1 MKKVWKGAAA
11 VVAALSLGVTGFVGA
26 SSAYATIKVNGTA
39 TFSGVVKDD
48 VIKAYRILNIE
59 SEADGKYVYSVNETN
74 KDALIAGLNA
84 VKAEDAADL
93 TTSTPDSDLIKAA
106 TALTANNVEAFARAF
121 KAASPTAET
130 STLTVTDANKDN
142 AQLSVQQGYYL
153 FDLETVGDNTNR
165 TKSRYMVNT
174 VGSNGAAV
182 TLKNGTVTLEKK
194 VKDNGGADAPKG
206 QGANDWNDSADYAL
220 GDTVPFKLT
229 GTLPEQ
235 YDSYDTYYY
244 EFVDTMSAGLTLTDP
259 EGDATNDIAVKVGTV
274 DITSCFDVTA
284 STSAEEATKGV
295 TSISVKAKGDKGLK
309 SCNVTG
315 ADLKAGSEIVVTY
328 SAKVND
334 NAVIGTAGNPNTA
347 KLVFSNNPYSQ
358 GDGDRGTTPDDTVKV
373 FTYDFKG
380 TKTFSITPN
389 DNDLPKFTLTKQGD
403 TTFSREMQVI
413 KQDDG
418 SYKFSTERIDAGTY
432 TLTETYTPAGFNTAA
447 PITFTISAA
456 HDVTSPNPTVT
467 ISVTSDD
474 KVTDKNGA
482 EQDAAT
488 ATATGAASTINNT
501 GGNKLPE
508 TGGMGTVVLYTV
520 GGLIV
525 LIAGVGLAVALRRRQ
540 A

>member
-26 SSAYATIKVNGTA
+26 SSAYATITTNGTA

-59 SEADGKYVYSVNETN
+59 PEADGKYVYSVNATN
-74 KDALIAGLNA
+74 KTALISGLNA
-84 VKAEDAADL
+84 VKAEDAAEL
-93 TTSTPDSDLIKAA
+93 TTTTPDSDLIKAA
-106 TALTANNVEAFARAF
+106 TALTADNVEAFAKAF
-121 KAASPTAET
+121 KAAVPTAER
-130 STLTVTDANKDN
+130 SSLTVTDINKDN

-153 FDLETVGDNTNR
+153 FDLENVGDSNHR

-194 VKDNGGADAPKG
+194 VKDNGDADAPTG
-206 QGANDWNDSADYAL
+206 HGANDWNDSADYAV

-235 YDSYDTYYY
+235 YDAYETYYY
-244 EFVDTMSAGLTLTDP
+244 EFVDTLSTGLTFQNNIKV
-259 EGDATNDIAVKVGTV
+259 ETNGK
-274 DITSCFDVTA
+274 DITSCFDT
-284 STSAEEATKGV
+284 TKGL
-295 TSISVKAKGDKGLK
+295 TSIKAANLKACSV
-309 SCNVTG
+309 
-315 ADLKAGSEIVVTY
+315 ADANLGAGSEIVVTY
-328 SAKVND
+328 TAEVND
-334 NAVIGTAGNPNTA
+334 DAVIGTEGNPNTA

-358 GDGDRGTTPDDTVKV
+358 GEGDKGTTPNDTVKV
-373 FTYDFKG
+373 FTYDFQG

-389 DNDLPKFTLTKQGD
+389 DKDLPKFTLTKQD
-403 TTFSREMQVI
+403 DATFSREMPVI
-413 KQDDG
+413 KQEDG

-432 TLTETYTPAGFNTAA
+432 ILTETYTPAGFNTAA
-447 PITFTISAA
+447 PITFTISAE
-456 HDVTSPNPTVT
+456 HTVTGPTQTVT
-467 ISVTSDD
+467 IAVTSND
-474 KVTDKNGA
+474 KVTDKDGQ
-482 EQDAAT
+482 EQDAAI
-488 ATATGAASTINNT
+488 ATATGAASTINNN
-501 GGNKLPE
+501 GGDTLPS

>member
-26 SSAYATIKVNGTA
+26 SSAYATITTNGTA

-59 SEADGKYVYSVNETN
+59 SESEGKYVYSVNNAN
-74 KDALIAGLNA
+74 KAALIAGLNA
-84 VKAEDAADL
+84 VKAEGADDL
-93 TTSTPDSDLIKAA
+93 TAQTSDSDLIKAA
-106 TALTANNVEAFARAF
+106 TALTAANVETFAKAF

-130 STLTVTDANKDN
+130 SSLTVTDANKDN

-165 TKSRYMVNT
+165 TKSRYMVDT
-174 VGSNGAAV
+174 VGSNGATV

-194 VKDNGGADAPKG
+194 VKDNGDADAPTG
-206 QGANDWNDSADYAL
+206 QGKDDWNDSADYAV
-220 GDTVPFKLT
+220 GDIVPFKLT
-229 GTLPEQ
+229 GTLPNQ
-235 YDSYDTYYY
+235 YDAYETYYY
-244 EFVDTMSAGLTLTDP
+244 EFVDTLSTGLTFQ
-259 EGDATNDIAVKVGTV
+259 NDIKVETNGK
-274 DITSCFDVTA
+274 DITSCFDT
-284 STSAEEATKGV
+284 TKGL
-295 TSISVKAKGDKGLK
+295 TSIKAANLKACSV
-309 SCNVTG
+309 
-315 ADLKAGSEIVVTY
+315 ADANLGAGSEIVVTY
-328 SAKVND
+328 TAKVND
-334 NAVIGTAGNPNTA
+334 AAVIGTEGNSNTA

-358 GDGDRGTTPDDTVKV
+358 GDGDKGTTPDDTVKV

-389 DNDLPKFTLTKQGD
+389 DNDLPVFKLTKQGD
-403 TTFSREMQVI
+403 DSFSRVMEVE
-413 KQDDG
+413 KQTDG

-447 PITFTISAA
+447 PITFTIDAQ
-456 HDVTSPNPTVT
+456 HTVTGDTQTVT
-467 ISVTSDD
+467 ISLKDVT
-474 KVTDKNGA
+474 KVTEDGQEK
-482 EQDAAT
+482 DAAT
-488 ATATGAASTINNT
+488 VTTSGAAATVNNT
-501 GGNKLPE
+501 GGNTLPS

>member
-26 SSAYATIKVNGTA
+26 SSAYATITTNGTA

-59 SEADGKYVYSVNETN
+59 SEADGEYVYSVNETN

-84 VKAEDAADL
+84 VKAQGADDL
-93 TTSTPDSDLIKAA
+93 TSETSDPDLIKAA
-106 TALTANNVEAFARAF
+106 TALTADNVEAFAKAF
-121 KAASPTAET
+121 KNASPTAET
-130 STLTVTDANKDN
+130 STLTVTDNNKDT

-153 FDLETVGDNTNR
+153 FDLENVGDSNHR

-194 VKDNGGADAPKG
+194 VKDNGDADAPTG
-206 QGANDWNDSADYAL
+206 QGANDWNDSADYAV

-235 YDSYDTYYY
+235 YDAYETYYY
-244 EFVDTMSAGLTLTDP
+244 EFVDTLSTGLTFQ
-259 EGDATNDIAVKVGTV
+259 NNIKVEANGK
-274 DITSCFDVTA
+274 DITSCFDT
-284 STSAEEATKGV
+284 TNGL
-295 TSISVKAKGDKGLK
+295 TSIKAANLKACSV
-309 SCNVTG
+309 
-315 ADLKAGSEIVVTY
+315 ADANLGAGSEIVVTY
-328 SAKVND
+328 TAKVND
-334 NAVIGTAGNPNTA
+334 DAVIGTEGNPNTA
-347 KLVFSNNPYSQ
+347 KLVFSNNPYQQ
-358 GDGDRGTTPDDTVKV
+358 GDGGKGTTPDDTVKV
-373 FTYDFKG
+373 FTYDFQG

-389 DNDLPKFTLTKQGD
+389 DNDLPRFTLTKQGD
-403 TTFSREMQVI
+403 GSFSRVMNVV
-413 KQDDG
+413 KDG
-418 SYKFSTERIDAGTY
+418 TSYKFSTERIDAGTY

-447 PITFTISAA
+447 PITFTIDAQHTVLGDTQA
-456 HDVTSPNPTVT
+456 VTITLKDVT
-467 ISVTSDD
+467 
-474 KVTDKNGA
+474 KVTEDGQEK
-482 EQDAAT
+482 DAAT
-488 ATATGAASTINNT
+488 ATTSGAAATVNNT
-501 GGNKLPE
+501 GGNTLPS

>member
-26 SSAYATIKVNGTA
+26 SSAYATVTEKGTV
-39 TFSGVVKDD
+39 TFNNFVQGDEFT
-48 VIKAYRILNIE
+48 AYRILNIE
-59 SEADGKYVYSVNETN
+59 SEATGEDGNKTYVYSVNADN
-74 KDALIAGLNA
+74 KAAVIAGLNA
-84 VKAEDAADL
+84 VAAGTAANDIKDA
-93 TTSTPDSDLIKAA
+93 DLIKKVVETLKTSANVETFAKEFMKTA
-106 TALTANNVEAFARAF
+106 TAAGDPIKTNTGE
-121 KAASPTAET
+121 
-130 STLTVTDANKDN
+130 
-142 AQLSVQQGYYL
+142 VQQGYYL
-153 FDLETVGDNTNR
+153 FDMTKTGENAGEADKR
-165 TKSRYMVNT
+165 TKSKYMVDT
-174 VGSNGAAV
+174 VGSAGATF

-194 VKDNGGADAPKG
+194 VKDNAGDPGNVDAN
-206 QGANDWNDSADYAL
+206 ADWNDSADYAV
-220 GDTVPFKLT
+220 DDIVPFKLT
-229 GTLPEQ
+229 GTLPDT
-235 YDSYDTYYY
+235 YDAYDTYYY
-244 EFVDTMSAGLTLTDP
+244 EFVDTLSAGLTFQ
-259 EGDATNDIAVKVGTV
+259 NDIKVKTNGK
-274 DITSCFDVTA
+274 DITSCFDI
-284 STSAEEATKGV
+284 TKGL
-295 TSISVKAKGDKGLK
+295 TSIKAENLK
-309 SCNVTG
+309 ACAVTDANLG
-315 ADLKAGSEIVVTY
+315 AGSEIVVTY
-328 SAKVND
+328 TAKVNGS
-334 NAVIGTAGNPNTA
+334 AEIGTAGNPNTA
-347 KLVFSNNPYSQ
+347 KLVFSNNPYDQ
-358 GDGDRGTTPDDTVKV
+358 GEGKTGTTPDDTVKV

-403 TTFSREMQVI
+403 TTFSREMEVT
-413 KQDDG
+413 KQADG

-474 KVTDKNGA
+474 KVTDKDGA
-482 EQDAAT
+482 EQDAAI